1 MPTDTAE
8 NLTEFTDCMSE
19 ISALVEVSNSESVYV
34 LGDFN
39 AHPGEQFSHELIN
52 FCNEQLWSCVD
63 LDLLPSDTYTYVSEA
78 HGCRRWLD
86 HCIVTKAAR
95 QSVVDVSVLNQNVYW
110 SDHYPL
116 CIECDINKCLPK
128 LVTTVQSYSKVRWGV
143 RDESQI
149 LKYTEA
155 CNARLRLIDFPE
167 EFRDCA
173 DKICC
178 NIDHKLKITALY
190 QDIVC
195 ALKESAEGSYNEQ
208 KRKKYK
214 CKIGW
219 NKHVRDAHR
228 EAQFWYRS
236 WLQYGKPSSGFIYNK
251 MRDSKRYFK
260 AKVKYVQNNESQIKL
275 DIIAQNHR
283 TNNFKEFWKNTN
295 KLNPKLSIPASVAGK
310 SDPIEIANAF
320 GNHFKVV
327 PEGGAQFNLAMFDAE
342 SSVGNLTVRF
352 TAREVDSIIRGM
364 ARGKSPGHD
373 ELSIEHLKYAGVHL
387 PRVLSLLFN
396 LCVSHCYLPEDV
408 MFTVV
413 VPIIK
418 NKLGD
423 ASDLSNYRP
432 ISLATV
438 IAKVLDGL
446 LDRRLGEHIQTHD
459 AQFGFKPGLST
470 ESAIFCL
477 KQTVQYYTARKT
489 PIYACFLDLSKAFD
503 LVSYNLLWSK
513 LQSETTVPPELTSL
527 FKYWYDNQRNCV
539 RWTDSKSDVYG
550 LQCGVR

>member
-1 MPTDTAE
+1 MKPGTSKFISFNCKNVHRSIDCVKCLCRDADIIALQETWLLPHDLPTLGTIDDNFAFTGKSAVDTSKGILRGRPYGGVALLWRKSAFPCVSVIECHSVRLTAIRILIDGGRSVLVISVYMPTDTAE

-128 LVTTVQSYSKVRWGV
+128 LVTPVQSYSKIRWGV

-178 NIDHKLKITALY
+178 NVDHKLKIAALY

-251 MRDSKRYFK
+251 MWD
-260 AKVKYVQNNESQIKL
+260 YVAIRL
-275 DIIAQNHR
+275 R
-283 TNNFKEFWKNTN
+283 
-295 KLNPKLSIPASVAGK
+295 NPK
-310 SDPIEIANAF
+310 N
-320 GNHFKVV
+320 
-327 PEGGAQFNLAMFDAE
+327 AQFL
-342 SSVGNLTVRF
+342 
-352 TAREVDSIIRGM
+352 
-364 ARGKSPGHD
+364 
-373 ELSIEHLKYAGVHL
+373 
-387 PRVLSLLFN
+387 
-396 LCVSHCYLPEDV
+396 
-408 MFTVV
+408 
-413 VPIIK
+413 
-418 NKLGD
+418 
-423 ASDLSNYRP
+423 
-432 ISLATV
+432 
-438 IAKVLDGL
+438 
-446 LDRRLGEHIQTHD
+446 
-459 AQFGFKPGLST
+459 
-470 ESAIFCL
+470 
-477 KQTVQYYTARKT
+477 
-489 PIYACFLDLSKAFD
+489 
-503 LVSYNLLWSK
+503 
-513 LQSETTVPPELTSL
+513 
-527 FKYWYDNQRNCV
+527 
-539 RWTDSKSDVYG
+539 
-550 LQCGVR
+550 